1 MKTIDHDPNEHPR
14 PDKGEQIF
22 VTVVTIV
29 VLSGLAL
36 GLNALKDAFGLAI
49 GLAGCASV
57 LAIAF
62 AVAFALERSKGRRR
76 G

>member
-22 VTVVTIV
+22 VTVVTVV

-36 GLNALKDAFGLAI
+36 ILRWVHRDFGLSALSI
-49 GLAGCASV
+49 VGALI

-62 AVAFALERSKGRRR
+62 AVAFALERSKGRHR